1 MKKIISLLLTIL
13 LTVPCLLSS
22 CTPDVP
28 DVPDESDTPHET
40 PIGGELV
47 GEPIYI
53 TLDTRCDN
61 AEISA
66 NIILAYE
73 GKAVSI
79 PTPSRESYEFAGWF
93 KKGDYTEPYTEDDTF
108 SESLVLYA
116 KWKFVSDEMATMTSP
131 VTVEYITDGGIISSL
146 PLLGKA
152 VESGTPV
159 FHPNPKR
166 ENYQFEGWYFDREF
180 TKFAYNMSVTE
191 DMRLFAKWSPKYK
204 KDGMTLPIIKVNT
217 SSGND
222 ILDRNNYEGCTVS
235 VFDKDYSEAV
245 GAASALIRG
254 RGNSTWTQFDK
265 KSFRLKFDE
274 KTDLFGMGADRDF
287 LLISNCFDM
296 SQMRNYTAYT
306 LAGLFG
312 DEVTTKCQFVHLYVN
327 EDYRGL
333 YLVTEHTE
341 EGKHRVNIGDG
352 IEGGTDVGYLIEFG
366 GEINPEGKK
375 TFFLNNIPEYSGDGG
390 WVSGKLAKIK
400 SPDETVC
407 TNEQRDYIADYVNR
421 VHAAILTRDFETFS
435 ELCDVESFLNC
446 FVINEILYP
455 ADWGYNF
462 FMYKPAGGKLH
473 IGPLWDY
480 DQSAG
485 NSKHGG
491 ASFDEHAGS
500 TDEEL
505 KEPDGWNA
513 PSTHYWFKELKNT
526 PEFFELA
533 RETYTEHYS
542 NIHLITDI
550 IYDTYGQIKT
560 DIELN
565 FKRWDVLG
573 KPHWRSL
580 PELDA
585 FTTAKEHVDYYAD
598 WIANRIAWLE
608 AEGQFNIKE

>member
-1 MKKIISLLLTIL
+1 MKRSLSIFLIIALLAACMLA
-13 LTVPCLLSS
+13 S

-28 DVPDESDTPHET
+28 DVPDESDVPSET

-47 GEPIYI
+47 GDPIYI
-53 TLDTRCDN
+53 TLDAGCDN

-66 NIILAYE
+66 NLILAYE
-73 GKAVSI
+73 GQPVKL
-79 PTPSRESYEFAGWF
+79 PTPTRESYEFAGWF
-93 KKGDYTEPYTEDDTF
+93 KKGDYTEPYAEDDTF

-116 KWKFVSDEMATMTSP
+116 KWDFMSDEMATMTSP
-131 VTVEYITDGGIISSL
+131 VTVEYITDGGTITSL

-166 ENYQFEGWYFDREF
+166 ENYKFEGWFFDREF
-180 TKFAYNMSVTE
+180 TKFAYNMAVTE
-191 DMRLFAKWSPKYK
+191 DMRLFAKWSPKYQK
-204 KDGMTLPIIKVNT
+204 SEMTLPIITVTT

-222 ILDRNNYEGCTVS
+222 IRDRNNYEACTVS
-235 VFDKDYSEAV
+235 VFDENYGLDV
-245 GAASALIRG
+245 GAASASIRG

-265 KSFRLKFDE
+265 KSFRLKFDQ
-274 KTDLFGMGADRDF
+274 KTDLFGMGAEKDF

-341 EGKHRVNIGDG
+341 EGKNRVNIGDG
-352 IEGGTDVGYLIEFG
+352 AEGGTDVGYLIEFG

-375 TFFLNNIPEYSGDGG
+375 TFFLNNVPEYSGDGG
-390 WVSGKLAKIK
+390 WLSGKLAKIK

-407 TNEQRDYIADYVNR
+407 TTEQKDYIADYVNR
-421 VHAAILTRDFETFS
+421 VHTAILTHDFETFS
-435 ELCDVESFLNC
+435 ELCDVNSFLNC

-485 NSKHGG
+485 NSQHGG
-491 ASFDEHAGS
+491 TAFDENAGN

-533 RETYTEHYS
+533 REKYKEQYS

-550 IYDTYGQIKT
+550 IYDTYSQIKT

-565 FKRWDVLG
+565 FDRWDVLG

-598 WIANRIAWLE
+598 WVRNRIEWLE
-608 AEGQFNIKE
+608 AEGQFNIKK